1 MQFLVV
7 NAVMKMTDYPRA
19 YSMRLAYTP
28 GIDMRGWM
36 LGIRLHHTKLV
47 VFLHNMAAEVV
58 LASVL
63 SSA

>member
-1 MQFLVV
+1 MPNEDDGF
-7 NAVMKMTDYPRA
+7 PRA

-28 GIDMRGWM
+28 GIDMGGWRM
-36 LGIRLHHTKLV
+36 GIRLHHTNLV

-58 LASVL
+58 LASIL